1 MQDTEAVSQ
10 TILPKR
16 RRGILECKVLDEL
29 LLFVPPNEDA
39 ITLNQSGRAIWELC
53 DGQHTILEMFYILR
67 QRYECGDIELF
78 ADLATTLLQLRDLDV
93 VELGNH
99 PKLSDTQTSVATDLP
114 V

>member
-1 MQDTEAVSQ
+1 MQDTEAVPQ

-16 RRGILECKVLDEL
+16 RRGILECKVRDEL
-29 LLFVPPNEDA
+29 LLFAPPEEDA

-53 DGQHTILEMFYILR
+53 DGQHTVLEMFHALR
-67 QRYECGDIELF
+67 QRYECSDIELF
-78 ADLATTLLQLRDLDV
+78 ADLTTTLLQLRDLDL

-99 PKLSDTQTSVATDLP
+99 PKLHDDRTLVDTDLP